1 MSEGKKEQLS
11 NLNTSAQ
18 SQFEKPPA
26 LAISIGKKK
35 VNAQQGGYNWSY
47 LDTKTGETV
56 GVESESL
63 PSTELINVDKAIS
76 ADLNEHVKLSFK
88 KEPVTYEIR
97 VLEKDSKMNASYEN
111 FEDAKEK
118 GQKIYEI
125 LATWEEGSCIYVVAL
140 DFQ

>member
-1 MSEGKKEQLS
+1 MK
-11 NLNTSAQ
+11 N
-18 SQFEKPPA
+18 PA
-26 LAISIGKKK
+26 LAISIGKKT
-35 VNAQQGGYNWSY
+35 VNAQPGGYNWSY
-47 LDTKTGETV
+47 LDTKTGGTV
-56 GVESESL
+56 GVEAESL
-63 PSTELINVDKAIS
+63 PSTQLINVDNAIS
-76 ADLNEHVKLSFK
+76 VDLNEPVKLSFK

-97 VLEKDSKMNASYEN
+97 VLDKDSKMNASYEN